1 MKRQKLRRYAFLILF
16 GMSVSKDSPEEAMEN
31 YLNSF
36 KDDYL
41 KEDGR
46 FREKDLEFV
55 RNTVCG
61 VYEHYEEIDE
71 IITRYAKGYEISRI
85 SRVALSALR
94 ISIFEILYSEDIP
107 ESVSVNEA
115 IETVK
120 AYEDE
125 KTKKFVNGILGSFV
139 AEKNK

>member
-16 GMSVSKDSPEEAMEN
+16 GMSVSKDSPEEAMKN
-31 YLNSF
+31 YLDSF

-41 KEDGR
+41 EEDGE
-46 FREKDLEFV
+46 FKGKDLEFV

-61 VYEHYEEIDE
+61 VYEHQKEIDE
-71 IITRYAKGYEISRI
+71 VINSYSKGYEISRI
-85 SRVALSALR
+85 SRVALAALR
-94 ISIFEILYSEDIP
+94 ISMFEIMFCEDIP
-107 ESVSVNEA
+107 DSVSVNEA

-125 KTKKFVNGILGSFV
+125 KTKKFVNGILGAYLS
-139 AEKNK
+139 EKNK

>member
-16 GMSVSKDSPEEAMEN
+16 GMSVSKDSPVEAMEN
-31 YLNSF
+31 YLESF

-41 KEDGR
+41 KEDGE
-46 FREKDLEFV
+46 FKEKDLEFV
-55 RNTVCG
+55 KNTVNG
-61 VYEHYEEIDE
+61 VYEHQSEIDE
-71 IITRYAKGYEISRI
+71 VITSYSKGYEISRI

-94 ISIFEILYSEDIP
+94 ISIFEILYAPDIP

-115 IETVK
+115 IEIVK

-125 KTKKFVNGILGSFV
+125 KTKKFVNGILGAFV

>member
-16 GMSVSKDSPEEAMEN
+16 GMSVSKDSPVEAMEN

-41 KEDGR
+41 KEDGE
-46 FREKDLEFV
+46 FKEKDLEFV
-55 RNTVCG
+55 KNTVNG
-61 VYEHYEEIDE
+61 VYDNQSEIDE
-71 IITRYAKGYEISRI
+71 IITSYSKGYEISRI
-85 SRVALSALR
+85 SKVALSALR
-94 ISIFEILYSEDIP
+94 ISIFEILYAPDIP
-107 ESVSVNEA
+107 DSVSVNEA
-115 IETVK
+115 VEIVK

-125 KTKKFVNGILGSFV
+125 KTKKFVNGILGSFI

>member
-16 GMSVSKDSPEEAMEN
+16 GMSVSKDSPVEAMEN
-31 YLNSF
+31 YLESF

-41 KEDGR
+41 KEDGE
-46 FREKDLEFV
+46 FKEKDLEFV
-55 RNTVCG
+55 KNTVNG
-61 VYEHYEEIDE
+61 VYEHQNEIDE
-71 IITRYAKGYEISRI
+71 IITSYSKGYEISRI

-94 ISIFEILYSEDIP
+94 ISIFEILYAPDIP

-115 IETVK
+115 IEIVK

-125 KTKKFVNGILGSFV
+125 KTKKFVNGILGAFV